1 MESSKQLRQLVR
13 TQLVPLPRD
22 ETFAFFAE
30 PSNLEAITPPW
41 LRFRILS
48 EQPVVIGEGT
58 LIDYRLVVHR
68 VPVRWRT
75 RIERWE
81 PDVCFVDTQ
90 VKGPYALWEHTHA
103 FEEHPDGTL
112 IHDRVEY
119 RMPLGAAGALMHRLV
134 VARDLDRI
142 FDYRRA
148 AIGRKLGTVPA
159 PADAAETPRDSSLA
173 PTRRQVSVGKKIC
186 QASKLLAV
194 RLRTR

>member
-1 MESSKQLRQLVR
+1 MESVSQLRQLVR

-41 LRFRILS
+41 LRFRILGG
-48 EQPVVIGEGT
+48 QPIVIREGT

-90 VKGPYALWEHTHA
+90 VAGPYAFWEHTHA

-159 PADAAETPRDSSLA
+159 PAG
-173 PTRRQVSVGKKIC
+173 RR
-186 QASKLLAV
+186 
-194 RLRTR
+194 